1 VNKLAVA
8 TKELT
13 RKEQL
18 KKAFKTIVLQAL
30 EETGTFIFMDN
41 DDKIAENASRL
52 LLREVSIRT
61 NLK

>member
-1 VNKLAVA
+1 MI

-18 KKAFKTIVLQAL
+18 ENAFNKILTKLI
-30 EETGTFIFMDN
+30 EKYMDN
-41 DDKIAENASRL
+41 TWLPDYSDRDRDASTTTNI